1 MKCKVGDVAVITKGI
16 PDNIGRL
23 VLVVKFFGD
32 FDYTYL
38 GYGVLPCWT
47 VESMG
52 GLLKTSIGPD
62 IGGFIPDLALRP
74 IDDLKVNHA
83 VLAQARADA
92 ELEAA
97 WENLRE
103 VAREMAREQSLAEE
117 EMIESDEA
125 ITQQG

>member
-1 MKCKVGDVAVITKGI
+1 VKCKVGDVAVITKGI

-23 VLVVKFFGD
+23 VVVVKFYGN

-38 GYGVLPCWT
+38 GYGMLPCWT

-74 IDDLKVNHA
+74 IDDLKLNYEE
-83 VLAQARADA
+83 LAKARATA

-97 WENLRE
+97 WENLRA
-103 VAREMAREQSLAEE
+103 VAREMERNQSFLEE
-117 EMIESDEA
+117 EIALMPAS
-125 ITQQG
+125 TR

>member
-23 VLVVKFFGD
+23 VLVVKFYGD

-74 IDDLKVNHA
+74 IDDLKLNYEE
-83 VLAQARADA
+83 LAKARATA

-97 WENLRE
+97 WENLRA
-103 VAREMAREQSLAEE
+103 VAREMERNQSFLEE
-117 EMIESDEA
+117 EIALMPAS
-125 ITQQG
+125 TR

>member
-23 VLVVKFFGD
+23 VLVVKFYGD

-74 IDDLKVNHA
+74 IDDLKLNHEE
-83 VLAQARADA
+83 LANARATA

-97 WENLRE
+97 WENLRA
-103 VAREMAREQSLAEE
+103 VAREMEQEALLLEE
-117 EMIESDEA
+117 S
-125 ITQQG
+125 T